1 MDLSLARKAI
11 EKLYVDICTVIA
23 YREIEN
29 PDTHITSMREVTLYQ
44 NVPCKLSHKTIA
56 TSGNGVAA
64 SLSLVSKLIIKPEL
78 VIKPGSKIYV
88 ARNGKTLIFKSSG
101 EPAKFLNHQEIML
114 EQWEDYA

>member
-1 MDLSLARKAI
+1 MLSIARKHI
-11 EKLYVDICTVIA
+11 ERLYLDICTVINYQA
-23 YREIEN
+23 VED
-29 PDTHITSMREVTLYQ
+29 PDTHITSMKEVTVYQ

-88 ARNGKTLIFKSSG
+88 ARNGKTLTYKSSG

-114 EQWEDYA
+114 EQWEEWA